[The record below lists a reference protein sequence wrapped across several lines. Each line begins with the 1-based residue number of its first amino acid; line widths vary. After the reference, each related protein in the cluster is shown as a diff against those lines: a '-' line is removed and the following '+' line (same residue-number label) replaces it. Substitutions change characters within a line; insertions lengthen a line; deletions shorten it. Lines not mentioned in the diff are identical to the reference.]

1 MKLPVHIQFH
11 DMAPSEALEAKVR
24 EYALKLDALAP
35 DIMACRVTIDLLQKH
50 KTQGRPVGVRID
62 LSLPGHE
69 LVVTRVQHEDAY
81 VALRDAFDGMKRQL
95 QDVVRKR
102 QGQVK
107 HHAEKRV
114 PAPAVRSDEGR
125 DESGDAG
132 IDEAADLADQT
143 GASHG

>member
-11 DMAPSEALEAKVR
+11 DMAPSEALEAKAR
-24 EYALKLDALAP
+24 EYAHKLDTLAP
-35 DIMACRVTIDLLQKH
+35 DIMSCRVTVDLLQKH
-50 KTQGRPVGVRID
+50 KTQGRPVGVRLD

-69 LVVTRVQHEDAY
+69 LVVTRVQNEDAH

-107 HHAEKRV
+107 QHAEKPRHET
-114 PAPAVRSDEGR
+114 ASETTAGESNPAVITPGQH
-125 DESGDAG
+125 A
-132 IDEAADLADQT
+132 
-143 GASHG
+143 

>member
-11 DMAPSEALEAKVR
+11 DMAPSEALEAKAR
-24 EYALKLDALAP
+24 EYARKLDALAS
-35 DIMACRVTIDLLQKH
+35 DIMSCRVAVDLLQKH

-102 QGQVK
+102 QGLVK
-107 HHAEKRV
+107 HHAEKPLPQTNR
-114 PAPAVRSDEGR
+114 
-125 DESGDAG
+125 
-132 IDEAADLADQT
+132 EAAEGEGEQAGVPQ
-143 GASHG
+143 

>member
-11 DMAPSEALEAKVR
+11 DMAPSEALEAKAR
-24 EYALKLDALAP
+24 EYALKLDTLAP
-35 DIMACRVTIDLLQKH
+35 DIMSCRVTVDLLQKH

-81 VALRDAFDGMKRQL
+81 VALRDAFDGMKRQV

-107 HHAEKRV
+107 YHAEKPLPERETTSV
-114 PAPAVRSDEGR
+114 EANPAGS
-125 DESGDAG
+125 S
-132 IDEAADLADQT
+132 Q
-143 GASHG
+143 

>member
-11 DMAPSEALEAKVR
+11 DMAPSEALEAKAR
-24 EYALKLDALAP
+24 EYALKLDALAS
-35 DIMACRVTIDLLQKH
+35 DIMACRVTVDLLQKH

-69 LVVTRVQHEDAY
+69 LVVSRVQHEDAY

-102 QGQVK
+102 QGHVK
-107 HHAEKRV
+107 QHAEKPVTV
-114 PAPAVRSDEGR
+114 PEAASHADR
-125 DESGDAG
+125 
-132 IDEAADLADQT
+132 DEAADLADPT
-143 GASHG
+143 GASHD